1 MRKRMLKTMTIVI
14 TLSLLALVGCG
25 SKKETNSTQTEQQTK
40 EVVAETTEEAKETQT
55 QKATEVETSKSTEVA
70 TQEPTEA
77 PTQKSTEAPTQKSTE
92 APTQKPTEPP
102 TQKPTDAPTQASA
115 DAPIVKAIGT
125 VDANSYKKAET
136 AFEGIVK
143 KLRKDGL
150 VSSQDVCVTM
160 DNTTV
165 KVDITFKDTD
175 TDLTLVK
182 DASSGVYTLT
192 LDFQCVWVDGLCEK
206 INGIDPASYNKE
218 LLISLLSL
226 VSEQPQALFETI
238 DKCYFSCYSLSDTE
252 WTSVGDCYM
261 RDGDYKYDVFCQ
273 YQICKTIPK

>member
-1 MRKRMLKTMTIVI
+1 MRKKMLRTITIVI
-14 TLSLLALVGCG
+14 TISLFVLVGCG
-25 SKKETNSTQTEQQTK
+25 DKKETNSTQTEQQTK
-40 EVVAETTEEAKETQT
+40 EVVAETTEESKETQT
-55 QKATEVETSKSTEVA
+55 QKQTEVA
-70 TQEPTEA
+70 TQAPTEN
-77 PTQKSTEAPTQKSTE
+77 ETQKSTE
-92 APTQKPTEPP
+92 APTQKPTEAP
-102 TQKPTDAPTQASA
+102 TQKPTEAPTQKPTAAPTQAPA

-192 LDFQCVWVDGLCEK
+192 LDFQCVWVAGLTEK
-206 INGIDPASYNKE
+206 VNGIERAPYNKE
-218 LLISLLSL
+218 LLLALLSL

-238 DKCYFSCYSLSDTE
+238 DKCYFSSYSLSDTD
-252 WTSVGDCYM
+252 WTAVGDCYM

-273 YQICKTIPK
+273 FQICKTIPKS